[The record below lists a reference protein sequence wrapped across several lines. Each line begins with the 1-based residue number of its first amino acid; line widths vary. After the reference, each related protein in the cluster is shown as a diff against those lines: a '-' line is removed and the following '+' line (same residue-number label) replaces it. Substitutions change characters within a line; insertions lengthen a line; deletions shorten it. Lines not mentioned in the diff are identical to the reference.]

1 MGRSLVAQIRG
12 VWSASRIFTAGK
24 SRFEEKGDVREK
36 LRAAGTGATSARIAA
51 ATGICSYRTY
61 DAYREVSDDFARF
74 AEAHGVRDVRDLRPE
89 HAADFLREKLAAG
102 LSCNSLRTYAA
113 ALGKL
118 DNALGRA
125 PRKMHIPASARIL
138 PGVEEVRAQF
148 NREAPRL
155 DQERRAYFKPAAVV
169 EAMRD
174 DAHRLI
180 GRVQLTGGLRISEAL
195 GLRRQDL
202 RGETSDPVLG
212 TPCGEVSVKGKGGFR
227 RSAFLPAPVYRELAE
242 HLCAAGGTQV
252 EYKSYLED
260 LRQAADSTG
269 DLWGGSHGL
278 RHSYARGFLTQ
289 AATVGLTSEDA
300 MREASERLGHHRL
313 SILKI
318 YCR

>member
-1 MGRSLVAQIRG
+1 MGRNLIAQIRG
-12 VWSASRIFTAGK
+12 VWSASKIFTPGK
-24 SRFEEKGDVREK
+24 SRFEEKGDVRDK
-36 LRAAGTGATSARIAA
+36 LRAAGVGATSARIAA
-51 ATGICSYRTY
+51 VTGICSYRTY
-61 DAYREVSDDFARF
+61 DAYREVGDDFARF
-74 AEAHGVRDVRDLRPE
+74 AEAQGVRNIRDLRPA
-89 HAADFLREKLAAG
+89 HAADFLRQKLTQG

-155 DQERRAYFKPAAVV
+155 DQERRAYFKPSAVV

-212 TPCGEVSVKGKGGFR
+212 TPCGEVSLKGKGGFR

-242 HLCAAGGTQV
+242 HLCAAGGMKV
-252 EYKSYLED
+252 EYKPYLAD

-269 DLWGGSHGL
+269 DLWGGTHGL

-289 AATVGLTSEDA
+289 AAEAGLTSEDA

-313 SILKI
+313 SVLRI